1 MQKEAVASC
10 SARELNPCFSS
21 DRTATCLEGL
31 ANPTPIASGHRGAV
45 RENREP
51 YQCARHICRD
61 CSALW
66 RPHFADHHMTSFGP
80 LVQIFCNNA
89 RNEAAA
95 SIVRQT
101 RLARKHS
108 SKPRGSYRGDLSL
121 RCRLPQKA
129 TTTHDVKSHCRICF
143 YGWPAGSSCL
153 ALTLHACTSG
163 VWTYCQTNDRP
174 TNRCGADYRK
184 NWTESPAF
192 SKAGAGRPPITTA
205 GDDLEGSHLV

>member
-1 MQKEAVASC
+1 MQKEAGASC

-108 SKPRGSYRGDLSL
+108 SKPRGSYRGDLRDISSL
-121 RCRLPQKA
+121 IVPSRYISPVSAAAKSNNHPRCKKPL
-129 TTTHDVKSHCRICF
+129 
-143 YGWPAGSSCL
+143 
-153 ALTLHACTSG
+153 
-163 VWTYCQTNDRP
+163 
-174 TNRCGADYRK
+174 
-184 NWTESPAF
+184 
-192 SKAGAGRPPITTA
+192 
-205 GDDLEGSHLV
+205 SHLLLRMASRIIVPCVNIACMY